1 MSPPQIVVL
10 LVGLQRLAE
19 LFYAQRNTRRLLAAG
34 GFEVGARH
42 YPLVAAL
49 HAAWLLAIFLLVPS
63 DAPVSWPLLALYGLL
78 QIARLW
84 VLGSLGLRWTTRIVV
99 LPDRPLVARGP
110 YRWVRHPN
118 YVIVAAEIALLPA
131 VFGAWEIA
139 LAFSLLNAGVLAW
152 RIRVEDR
159 ALAAQRR

>member
-1 MSPPQIVVL
+1 VSPPQIVVL
-10 LVGLQRLAE
+10 LVALQRLTE

-42 YPLVAAL
+42 YPLVAAV
-49 HAAWLLAIFLLVPS
+49 HAAWLLAIFLMVPS

-159 ALAAQRR
+159 ALAVHRR

>member
-1 MSPPQIVVL
+1 VSPPQIVVL